1 MWPEVSKK
9 LVNEEVLAEM
19 ISARSMVELGLALR
33 AEAGLKVRQ
42 VLSEF
47 TIGMTKIERSNTNSD
62 FSEGTLQMIADELNV
77 KQVTVG
83 DKAPE
88 GAVWKRKE
96 SGPAVVAL
104 NIELTDELKREGL
117 VREVIR
123 TINNLRKEQKLTIED
138 RVVVV
143 YDTANA
149 ELAEL
154 FKTASEEI
162 KKNVLAKELR
172 AEKNSGTELEI
183 DGRQVTITLQK

>member
-1 MWPEVSKK
+1 
-9 LVNEEVLAEM
+9 
-19 ISARSMVELGLALR
+19 
-33 AEAGLKVRQ
+33 
-42 VLSEF
+42 
-47 TIGMTKIERSNTNSD
+47 
-62 FSEGTLQMIADELNV
+62 
-77 KQVTVG
+77 
-83 DKAPE
+83 
-88 GAVWKRKE
+88 
-96 SGPAVVAL
+96 VAL

-172 AEKNSGTELEI
+172 AEKNSSTELEI